1 MAQKAVA
8 REEVF
13 SLRETIARLEG
24 KTVTLDE
31 PGLSA
36 AESGKRQAAR
46 QGESPLAPVNNPA
59 CLPLGLEAID
69 TVLDGGLPRAGM
81 AEIRS
86 GEMRN
91 AGAATGLALAVC
103 AFLVHRDAG
112 KTVPR
117 EAVLWISERG
127 VAREAGEPFAEGLRD
142 YGIGLD
148 KLVYAVPKRIEEALW
163 LAEAALKSRAFRA
176 VILEL
181 GGNPARFGLSES
193 RRLSLRARHSGS
205 LLLLLRQGGV
215 EEAGSTIFR
224 MEAHPAPAGQYR
236 LADGTALRGTIG
248 ASAFSLTIEKSPKPA
263 SPTLSKAIVIEWNA
277 HERLFVHALDRV
289 PSSPLQPGRTGTAH
303 PVAGLP
309 EAADRPD
316 RAAAMG
322 TVLGFSRAS

>member
-1 MAQKAVA
+1 MAGKAVA

-13 SLRETIARLEG
+13 SLRETIARMEG
-24 KTVTLDE
+24 KTVALDNPCFSTE
-31 PGLSA
+31 KQASHAP
-36 AESGKRQAAR
+36 SGATGA
-46 QGESPLAPVNNPA
+46 S
-59 CLPLGLEAID
+59 LPLGLDMLD
-69 TVLDGGLPRAGM
+69 TILDGGLPRAGM
-81 AEIRS
+81 AEIRTA
-86 GEMRN
+86 EMRN
-91 AGAATGLALAVC
+91 AGAATGLALAFC
-103 AFLVHRDAG
+103 AFLVRHEASG
-112 KTVPR
+112 PVPR

-142 YGIGLD
+142 YGIDPGR
-148 KLVYAVPKRIEEALW
+148 LVYALPRRIDEALW

-193 RRLSLRARHSGS
+193 RRLSLRARHTGS

-224 MEAHPAPAGQYR
+224 LEARAASAGLYR

-248 ASAFSLTIEKSPKPA
+248 APAFSLTIEKSPKPA
-263 SPTLSKAIVIEWNA
+263 SPSQSDAILIEWNA
-277 HERLFVHALDRV
+277 HERLFVHALERV
-289 PSSPLQPGRTGTAH
+289 PSSPFQPRRTGAAH
-303 PVAGLP
+303 PVAGFP

-322 TVLGFSRAS
+322 AVLGFSRAS